1 MDQTYVAQLM
11 TRHFKQ
17 IQGQQDEAMFL
28 NVVAAMGKNKNELK
42 AAKCSKRCVLANH
55 KQFIF
60 NI

>member
-28 NVVAAMGKNKNELK
+28 NVVAAMGKKKTN
-42 AAKCSKRCVLANH
+42 
-55 KQFIF
+55 
-60 NI
+60 